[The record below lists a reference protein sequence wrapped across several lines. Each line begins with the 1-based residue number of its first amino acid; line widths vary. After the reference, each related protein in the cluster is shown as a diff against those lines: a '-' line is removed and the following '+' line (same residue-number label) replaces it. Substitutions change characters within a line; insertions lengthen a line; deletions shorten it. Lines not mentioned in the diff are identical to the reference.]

1 MHFGQ
6 PLPRRRGRLLDVWL
20 DLGTRVKRRSSGC
33 RHCGRLRRDCRGE
46 HRRRHD
52 GRFRRIELDLVRPFL
67 RGVDA
72 GDRPLGCRLRGAI
85 PGLHRRRARPH
96 PIRHEEQRDQHA
108 PDVHKIPSDGHH
120 VYVPLHSRQCDHE
133 TNARGCICSK
143 RSQHV
148 TFTRFVAGSTVCHR
162 GHDKVTLQRNPWPA
176 RCSKLERRLVSHV
189 CREGGRL
196 YPEGAHHEPEKRR

>member
-143 RSQHV
+143 RSQHA
-148 TFTRFVAGSTVCHR
+148 TCTRFLHQICGWLDRLPSQTRQSDPSKDLLAGPMFQIGTTVGLPR
-162 GHDKVTLQRNPWPA
+162 LPRRQPA
-176 RCSKLERRLVSHV
+176 LCRRS
-189 CREGGRL
+189 
-196 YPEGAHHEPEKRR
+196 PS